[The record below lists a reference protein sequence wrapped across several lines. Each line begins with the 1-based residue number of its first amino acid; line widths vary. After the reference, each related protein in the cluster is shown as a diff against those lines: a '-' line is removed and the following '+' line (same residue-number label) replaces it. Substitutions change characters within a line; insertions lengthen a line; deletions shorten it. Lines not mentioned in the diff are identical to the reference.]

1 MKQGEGKK
9 DAISELKPLIRG
21 QRAVGNSANSAKTSG
36 SLADRVARTL
46 IYGTRRKSDTGLKIE
61 NKESDKRPRQTIK
74 NENRGGRYKEI
85 LEKYR
90 NWKLGQIIPFYNGGK

>member
-46 IYGTRRKSDTGLKIE
+46 IYGTRRKSDTGLEIE
-61 NKESDKRPRQTIK
+61 IK
-74 NENRGGRYKEI
+74 KAIRDTAKQLKMKTTGG
-85 LEKYR
+85 
-90 NWKLGQIIPFYNGGK
+90 GGGVCGPV